1 MLLLFSLLYNKIMSV
16 SRRYQLTGTTARE
29 IASSIETGIRQG
41 NLKPGDGLPTVRAA
55 AALLG
60 VSPPT
65 VASAY
70 RLLKTRGFVSADGR
84 RGTRITQAPAL
95 TLRHSAPLPE
105 GVRDLSQGNPDPDL
119 LPSLESALE
128 AVDPA
133 PSLYGEYANLP
144 ELMVVARANLVADGI
159 DASSLAVVGGAADGM
174 ERVLEANLRPGDS
187 VAIEDPSFTRVIDL
201 MGAMGFTPLPVAMDE
216 FGMLPGALGRALE
229 TGANAVIITPRA
241 QNPTGAALDAKRSM
255 ELLAALATK
264 PDVLVIEDDH
274 AGPVAGPSDGSHAH
288 TLCTDRQRW
297 STIRSVSKFLG
308 PDLRLAVL
316 AGDPVTVTRVDGRQR
331 IGTGWV
337 SHILQQVVAHLWS
350 DPNAPQLFL
359 RAKASYSS
367 RRESLVDELMKRAIP
382 ATGRSGLNV
391 WVEVAEEAETVRAL
405 MQAGWA
411 VAPGERYRME
421 SHPALRVTSAALR
434 EGEAAAFADDL
445 AAILRPQTRTYSA

>member
-1 MLLLFSLLYNKIMSV
+1 MSV
-16 SRRYQLTGTTARE
+16 SRRYQLTGETARE
-29 IASSIETGIRQG
+29 IAAGIETGIRQG
-41 NLKPGDGLPTVRAA
+41 DLNPGDSLPTVRAA

-60 VSPPT
+60 VAPVT
-65 VASAY
+65 VSSAY
-70 RLLKTRGFVSADGR
+70 RILKARGFVSADGR

-95 TLRHSAPLPE
+95 TLRHSAPLPD

-119 LPSLESALE
+119 LPGLESALE

-133 PSLYGEYANLP
+133 PSLYGEFANLP
-144 ELMVVARANLVADGI
+144 ELIEIARADLDADGI

-174 ERVLEANLRPGDS
+174 ERVLEANLRSGDR

-201 MGAMGFTPLPVAMDE
+201 IGAMGFTPQPIAMDQ
-216 FGMLPGALGRALE
+216 FGMLPDALSRALD
-229 TGANAVIITPRA
+229 TGADAVIITPRA
-241 QNPTGAALDAKRSM
+241 QNPTGAALDADRSS
-255 ELLAALATK
+255 ELRAVLETR

-274 AGPVAGPSDGSHAH
+274 AGPVAGPSDDSASH
-288 TLCTDRQRW
+288 TLCAGRLRW
-297 STIRSVSKFLG
+297 STVRSVSTFLG

-316 AGDPVTVTRVDGRQR
+316 AGDPVTVARVDGRQR

-337 SHILQQVVAHLWS
+337 SHIIQQIVAHLWS
-350 DPNAPQLFL
+350 DPTAPPLFA

-367 RRESLVDELMKRAIP
+367 RREDLIDGLMKRAIP

-391 WVEVAEEAETVRAL
+391 WIEVAEEAETVRAL

-411 VAPGERYRME
+411 VAPGERYRIE
-421 SHPALRVTSAALR
+421 THPAVRVTSAALR

-445 AAILRPQTRTYSA
+445 AAILQPQMRTYSA

>member
-1 MLLLFSLLYNKIMSV
+1 MLLPSSLLYNKDVSV
-16 SRRYQLTGTTARE
+16 SRRYQLSGSTARE
-29 IASSIETGIRQG
+29 IAASIETGIRQG
-41 NLKPGDGLPTVRAA
+41 HLNPGDGLPTVRAA
-55 AALLG
+55 AAVLR
-60 VSPPT
+60 VSPVT

-105 GVRDLSQGNPDPDL
+105 GVRDLAQGNPDPDL
-119 LPSLESALE
+119 LPSLAGALE

-144 ELMVVARANLVADGI
+144 ELIEVARLDLVADGI

-174 ERVLEANLRPGDS
+174 ERVLGANLRPGDK

-201 MGAMGFTPLPVAMDE
+201 MGAMGFTPLPIAIDE
-216 FGMLPGALGRALE
+216 FGMLPGALGGALD

-241 QNPTGAALDAKRSM
+241 QNPTGAALDANRSKQ
-255 ELLAALATK
+255 LLAVLAMR

-274 AGPVAGPSDGSHAH
+274 AGPVAGPSEEAGVL
-288 TLCTDRQRW
+288 TLCADRLRW

-316 AGDPVTVTRVDGRQR
+316 AGDPVTVARVDGRQR

-337 SHILQQVVAHLWS
+337 SHILQQIVAHLWS
-350 DPNAPQLFL
+350 DPKAPQLFA

-367 RRESLVDELMKRAIP
+367 RRESLVDELMKRAIA

-391 WVEVAEEAETVRAL
+391 WIEVAEEAETVRAL
-405 MQAGWA
+405 MQRGWA

-421 SHPALRVTSAALR
+421 SRPALRVTSAALR
-434 EGEAAAFADDL
+434 EGEAETFAEDL
-445 AAILRPQTRTYSA
+445 AAILRPQARTYSA

>member
-1 MLLLFSLLYNKIMSV
+1 MSV
-16 SRRYQLTGTTARE
+16 SRRYQLRGATARE
-29 IASSIETGIRQG
+29 IGASIETGIRQG
-41 NLKPGDGLPTVRAA
+41 HLNPGDGLPTVRAA

-60 VSPPT
+60 VSPVT

-70 RLLKTRGFVSADGR
+70 RLLKARGFVSTDGR
-84 RGTRITQAPAL
+84 RGTRITRAPAL

-144 ELMVVARANLVADGI
+144 ELIELARANLVADGI
-159 DASSLAVVGGAADGM
+159 DASSLAIVGGAADGM
-174 ERVLEANLRPGDS
+174 ERVLEANLRPGDG

-201 MGAMGFTPLPVAMDE
+201 MGAMGFMPLPIAMDE
-216 FGMLPGALGRALE
+216 FGMLPEALGRALE
-229 TGANAVIITPRA
+229 TGANAVIITPCA
-241 QNPTGAALDAKRSM
+241 QNPTGAALDANRSK
-255 ELLAALATK
+255 ELLAVLATN
-264 PDVLVIEDDH
+264 PEVLVIEDDH
-274 AGPVAGPSDGSHAH
+274 AGPVAGPSKGAEPL
-288 TLCTDRQRW
+288 TLCADRPRW
-297 STIRSVSKFLG
+297 STLRSVSKFLG

-316 AGDPVTVTRVDGRQR
+316 AGDPVTVARVDGRQR

-350 DPNAPQLFL
+350 DPKAPQLFA

-367 RRESLVDELMKRAIP
+367 RRENLVNELMKRAIP

-391 WVEVAEEAETVRAL
+391 WIEVAEEAETVRAL
-405 MQAGWA
+405 MQGGWA

-421 SHPALRVTSAALR
+421 SRSALRVTSAALR
-434 EGEAAAFADDL
+434 EGEAEAFAGDL
-445 AAILRPQTRTYSA
+445 AVILRPQTRTYSA

>member
-1 MLLLFSLLYNKIMSV
+1 LLYNKEVSV
-16 SRRYQLTGTTARE
+16 SRRYQLSGSTARE
-29 IASSIETGIRQG
+29 IATSIETGIRQG
-41 NLKPGDGLPTVRAA
+41 DLGPGDGLPTVRAA

-60 VSPPT
+60 VSPVT

-84 RGTRITQAPAL
+84 RGTRITRAPAL

-119 LPSLESALE
+119 LPRLESALE
-128 AVDPA
+128 AVDRA

-144 ELMVVARANLVADGI
+144 ELIEIARANLVADGI

-174 ERVLEANLRPGDS
+174 ERVLEANLRPGDK

-201 MGAMGFTPLPVAMDE
+201 MGAMGLMRMPIAMDE
-216 FGMLPGALGRALE
+216 FGMLPGALHRALE
-229 TGANAVIITPRA
+229 TGADAVIVTPRA
-241 QNPTGAALDAKRSM
+241 QNPTGAALDANRSE
-255 ELLAALATK
+255 ELVSVLATK

-274 AGPVAGPSDGSHAH
+274 AGPVAGPSNGPEAH
-288 TLCTDRQRW
+288 TLSAGRARW

-308 PDLRLAVL
+308 PDLRLAILV
-316 AGDPVTVTRVDGRQR
+316 GDPVTVARVDGRQR

-337 SHILQQVVAHLWS
+337 SHILQQIVANLWS
-350 DPNAPQLFL
+350 HPSAPQLFA
-359 RAKASYSS
+359 RAKATYSS
-367 RRESLVDELMKRAIP
+367 RRDDLVHELTKRGIR

-421 SHPALRVTSAALR
+421 SRPALRVTSAALR
-434 EGEAAAFADDL
+434 EGEPEAFGEDL
-445 AAILRPQTRTYSA
+445 AGILQPQTRTHSA

>member
-1 MLLLFSLLYNKIMSV
+1 MSV
-16 SRRYQLTGTTARE
+16 SQRYQLTGTTARA
-29 IASSIETGIRQG
+29 IAASIETGIRQG
-41 NLKPGDGLPTVRAA
+41 RLKPGDALPTVRAA

-60 VSPPT
+60 VSPVT

-70 RLLKTRGFVSADGR
+70 GLLKTRGFVSGDGR

-119 LPSLESALE
+119 LPSLESALG

-144 ELMVVARANLVADGI
+144 ELMEVARANLVADGI

-201 MGAMGFTPLPVAMDE
+201 MGAMGFTPQPIAMDE
-216 FGMLPGALGRALE
+216 FGMLPGALERALGR
-229 TGANAVIITPRA
+229 GANAVIITPRA
-241 QNPTGAALDAKRSM
+241 QNPTGAALDANRSK
-255 ELLAALATK
+255 ELLAVLATK

-274 AGPVAGPSDGSHAH
+274 AGPVAGPSKGAE
-288 TLCTDRQRW
+288 TLTVCADRARW
-297 STIRSVSKFLG
+297 SIIRSVSKFLG

-316 AGDPVTVTRVDGRQR
+316 AGDPVTVARVDGRQR

-337 SHILQQVVAHLWS
+337 SHILQQIVAHLWS
-350 DPNAPQLFL
+350 DPEAPQLFA

-367 RRESLVDELMKRAIP
+367 RREGLVVELMKRAIP

-391 WVEVAEEAETVRAL
+391 WIEVAEEAETVRAL
-405 MQAGWA
+405 MQGGWA

-421 SHPALRVTSAALR
+421 SRPALRVTSAALR
-434 EGEAAAFADDL
+434 KGEAEAFAEDL
-445 AAILRPQTRTYSA
+445 AVILRPQTRTYSA

>member
-1 MLLLFSLLYNKIMSV
+1 MSV
-16 SRRYQLTGTTARE
+16 SRRYQLSGGSARE
-29 IASSIETGIRQG
+29 IAASIETGIRQG
-41 NLKPGDGLPTVRAA
+41 HLGPGDGLPTVRAA

-60 VSPPT
+60 VSPVT

-70 RLLKTRGFVSADGR
+70 RLLKMRGFVSADGR

-95 TLRHSAPLPE
+95 TVRHSAPLPP

-119 LPSLESALE
+119 LPSLQSALA

-144 ELMVVARANLVADGI
+144 ELIEVARSNLETDGI

-174 ERVLEANLRPGDS
+174 ERVLEANLRPGDR

-201 MGAMGFTPLPVAMDE
+201 MGAMGFVPLPVAMDE
-216 FGMLPGALGRALE
+216 FGMLPGALNRALE
-229 TGANAVIITPRA
+229 AGAGAVIITPRA
-241 QNPTGAALDAKRSM
+241 QNPSGAAIDAERSRDLLDVLGDR
-255 ELLAALATK
+255 
-264 PDVLVIEDDH
+264 PDVFVIEDDH
-274 AGPVAGPSDGSHAH
+274 AGPVAGPTDGTEAI
-288 TLCTDRQRW
+288 TLCAGRSRW
-297 STIRSVSKFLG
+297 SNLRSVSKFLG
-308 PDLRLAVL
+308 PDLRLAIL
-316 AGDPVTVTRVDGRQR
+316 AGDPVTVARVDGRQR

-337 SHILQQVVAHLWS
+337 SHILQQIVAHLWS
-350 DPNAPQLFL
+350 DPEAPELFS
-359 RAKASYSS
+359 RAKSAYSQ
-367 RRESLVDELMKRAIP
+367 RRQSLVDELMKRSIP

-391 WVEVAEEAETVRAL
+391 WVEVTEEAETVRAL

-421 SHPALRVTSAALR
+421 SRPALRVTSAALR
-434 EGEAAAFADDL
+434 EGEAEAFAEDL